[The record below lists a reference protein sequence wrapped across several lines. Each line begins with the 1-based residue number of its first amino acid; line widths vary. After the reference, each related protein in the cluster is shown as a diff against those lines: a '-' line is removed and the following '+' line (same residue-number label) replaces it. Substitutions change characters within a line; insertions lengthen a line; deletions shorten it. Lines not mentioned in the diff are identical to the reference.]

1 MLQAKILTT
10 KNPRSNPL
18 GQPERFSLKAE
29 GRVLLLSCYELGHSP
44 MGLALPLATLRQAG
58 FLPVAQDLSIE
69 RLDPD
74 FVHRAKFV
82 GISVPMHTALRL
94 GVRVARHIR
103 QLNPEAHICFYGL
116 YAGLN
121 KAHLLDGTADS
132 VIGGEYR
139 EPLLDLIHTMDLAAL
154 SDLDGVGTSKKPNPA
169 RIAKFPA
176 PPPSL
181 EGLPPLERHAR
192 LAVGAEQKLTGYA
205 EATSGCKHQ
214 CLHCPIPAEYQ
225 GRFFAMPIDSV
236 MAHVAGQVEAGAR
249 HITFGDPDFLNG
261 PTHARRLIG
270 RFHDTFPDV
279 TFDITA
285 KVEHL
290 LNQRSLLPLLADS
303 GCLFI
308 VTAVETLNDRILAI
322 LDKGHTRADFLEALH
337 LTRQAGIA
345 LRPTWLPFT
354 PWSTLEDY
362 RHLLHLVRDEGL
374 VHHVDPVQF
383 AIRLLVP
390 ARSPLLDSPAFA
402 PFKQPFDPAGWAH
415 PWTHPDPR
423 MDDLQKKVAE
433 LVETHAKNGASA
445 MATFKAV
452 LTAAYAAGGA
462 TSPPLLPGA
471 FPGQPPAPALTES
484 WFC

>member
-1 MLQAKILTT
+1 M
-10 KNPRSNPL
+10 
-18 GQPERFSLKAE
+18 KAE

-44 MGLALPLATLRQAG
+44 MGLALPLAALRQAG
-58 FLPVAQDLSIE
+58 FHPATQDLSID
-69 RLDPD
+69 RLDAD
-74 FVHRAKFV
+74 RVHRANFV

-103 QLNPEAHICFYGL
+103 QLNSEAHICFYGL

-121 KAHLLDGTADS
+121 AAHLLDGTADS

-139 EPLLDLIHTMDLAAL
+139 EPLLELIRAIDLVAPP
-154 SDLDGVGTSKKPNPA
+154 DLDGVSTPKHPHPA
-169 RIAKFPA
+169 RIAKSPG
-176 PPPSL
+176 PPPSRQ
-181 EGLPPLERHAR
+181 GLPPLERHAR

-205 EATSGCKHQ
+205 EATSGCKHL

-225 GRFFAMPIDSV
+225 GRFFAVPIDLV
-236 MAHVAGQVEAGAR
+236 MKDVAAQVEAGAR

-270 RFHDTFPDV
+270 TFHDAFPEV

-290 LNQRSLLPLLADS
+290 LAHRSLLPVLADS

-322 LDKGHTRADFLEALH
+322 LHKGHTRADFLEALP
-337 LTRQAGIA
+337 LARQAGIA

-362 RHLLHLVRDEGL
+362 CDLLHLIRDEGL
-374 VHHVDPVQF
+374 VNHVDPVQF

-390 ARSPLLDSPAFA
+390 ARSPLLDSPDFA
-402 PFKQPFDPAGWAH
+402 PFKRPFDPARWAH

-423 MDDLQKKVAE
+423 MDDLQAEVAA
-433 LVETHAKNGASA
+433 LVETHAKNGAPAWS
-445 MATFKAV
+445 TFNAV
-452 LTAAYAAGGA
+452 LAAAYAAAGA
-462 TSPPLLPGA
+462 SSPQLLPGDL
-471 FPGQPPAPALTES
+471 PGQPPAPALTEP

>member
-1 MLQAKILTT
+1 MPQAKIPTIR
-10 KNPRSNPL
+10 NPRSNPSCDPRR
-18 GQPERFSLKAE
+18 QALKAE

-44 MGLALPLATLRQAG
+44 MGLALPQATLRDAG
-58 FLPVAQDLSIE
+58 FLPAMQDLSIE

-74 FVHRAKFV
+74 KARRAKFL

-103 QLNPEAHICFYGL
+103 QLNAEVHICFYGL

-121 KAHLLDGTADS
+121 AAHLLDGTADS

-139 EPLLDLIHTMDLAAL
+139 EPLLELIRAMELGTPP
-154 SDLDGVGTSKKPNPA
+154 DLDGVSTRQHLHPA
-169 RIAKFPA
+169 RIARSPG
-176 PPPSL
+176 PPPSR
-181 EGLPPLERHAR
+181 EGLPPLARHAR
-192 LAVGAEQKLTGYA
+192 LAVGGEQKLTGYA

-214 CLHCPIPAEYQ
+214 CLHCPIPAEYN
-225 GRFFAMPIDSV
+225 GRFFAVPIDAV
-236 MAHVAGQVEAGAR
+236 MHDVAAQVEAGAS

-270 RFHDTFPDV
+270 AFHDSFPRL

-290 LNQRSLLPLLADS
+290 LNHRSLLPVLADA

-322 LDKGHTRADFLEALH
+322 LDKGHTRGDFLAALQ
-337 LTRQAGIA
+337 LTRRAGIP

-354 PWSTLEDY
+354 PWSALEDY
-362 RHLLHLVRDEGL
+362 LDLLHMVRDEGL
-374 VHHVDPVQF
+374 IHHVDPVQY

-402 PFKQPFDPAGWAH
+402 PFKQPFDVEAWAH

-423 MDDLQKKVAE
+423 MDALQAEVAG
-433 LVETHAKNGASA
+433 LVETHTKNGAPA
-445 MATFKAV
+445 PAAFKAV
-452 LTAAYAAGGA
+452 LAAAYAAAGA
-462 TSPPLLPGA
+462 SSPQPLPGDL
-471 FPGQPPAPALTES
+471 PGQPPAPALTES